1 MLKLSRCSHFVIATI
16 AALPS
21 ITPTP
26 LSQFQIGLIREDQ
39 CLSVALD
46 FAFLIQSSRENPY
59 LSVTKKFLP
68 SCLAD

>member
-1 MLKLSRCSHFVIATI
+1 MLKLSRCSHLVIATL

-26 LSQFQIGLIREDQ
+26 LAQFQIGSIREDQ

-46 FAFLIQSSRENPY
+46 FAFMIQSSRENPF
-59 LSVTKKFLP
+59 LFVAKKFLT